1 MTKFNF
7 MQDYVNIAVSEA
19 IRNPTEENVEFA
31 KLTEKEWEDWK
42 DRHSLSE
49 CE

>member
-1 MTKFNF
+1 MTKYEFL
-7 MQDYVNIAVSEA
+7 QSYVDCAVSEA
-19 IRNPTEENVEFA
+19 IKNPSEENIEFA
-31 KLTEKEWEDWK
+31 KLTEAEWEDWK